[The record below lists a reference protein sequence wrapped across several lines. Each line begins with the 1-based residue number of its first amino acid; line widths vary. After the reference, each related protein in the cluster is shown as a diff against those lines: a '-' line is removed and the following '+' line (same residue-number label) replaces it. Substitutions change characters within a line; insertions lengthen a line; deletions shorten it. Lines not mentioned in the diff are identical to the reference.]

1 MAAPEYIDAVTAST
15 IASSMA
21 GTFKQMVDGA
31 QFGLERLRLGHQQAM
46 SQFGPIAAAAQ
57 RTVDESGSGRARDL
71 SINMPAN
78 KPA

>member
-1 MAAPEYIDAVTAST
+1 MASPDYIDPVTASALAAAL
-15 IASSMA
+15 ASNMS
-21 GTFKQMVDGA
+21 QMVIGG
-31 QFGLERLRLGHQQAM
+31 QFGLEALRLGHQQAM